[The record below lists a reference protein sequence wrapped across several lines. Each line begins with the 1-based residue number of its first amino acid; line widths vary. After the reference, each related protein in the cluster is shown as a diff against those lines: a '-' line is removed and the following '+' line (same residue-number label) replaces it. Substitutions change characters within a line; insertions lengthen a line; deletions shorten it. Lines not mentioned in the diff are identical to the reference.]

1 MGRRITSKQG
11 FIANAFATH
20 PPMAVRI
27 ARLKR
32 MAYQYEQTGVI
43 PEEV

>member
-1 MGRRITSKQG
+1 
-11 FIANAFATH
+11 
-20 PPMAVRI
+20 MAIRI

-32 MAYQYEQTGVI
+32 MAYQYDKTGVI